1 MQKKKKKRLKQE
13 NKKLI
18 IERMQYL
25 NQPGLFFIFILSVDA
40 HVVSDYWDKAYLAV
54 TNNNR
59 LVSNCTGQ
67 SLKLITIVDSLCFL
81 I

>member
-1 MQKKKKKRLKQE
+1 MIPHVALNVPRLAIKM
-13 NKKLI
+13 
-18 IERMQYL
+18 R
-25 NQPGLFFIFILSVDA
+25 PSGLFFIFILSVDA